1 MKQKELG
8 VGNISVYMPAQSEEK
23 LKILRKVTRVWTNK
37 KPAAR
42 KKLYLGAFGILK
54 NDIPEKVSSVAY
66 VNKLRK
72 SWGRVL

>member
-1 MKQKELG
+1 MKQKELEG
-8 VGNISVYMPAQSEEK
+8 VNIDLYMPVRGEK
-23 LKILRKVTRVWTNK
+23 RLKILRKVKGVWKNR

-66 VNKLRK
+66 VNRLRK